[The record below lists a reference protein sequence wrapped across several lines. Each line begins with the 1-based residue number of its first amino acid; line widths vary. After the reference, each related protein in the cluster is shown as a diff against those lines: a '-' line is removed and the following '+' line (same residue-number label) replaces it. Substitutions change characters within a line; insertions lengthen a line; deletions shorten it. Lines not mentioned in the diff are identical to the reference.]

1 MLRSKPVTTS
11 RTRLFAAL
19 AFVLPVAALVASPAM
34 AAKPHKAHHVVHKV
48 SHKTHKMKPVVAH
61 TAS

>member
-1 MLRSKPVTTS
+1 VTTS

-19 AFVLPVAALVASPAM
+19 AFVLPVAALVATPAM
-34 AAKPHKAHHVVHKV
+34 ATGSQKSQHHSSSTHKASQKS
-48 SHKTHKMKPVVAH
+48 SHKSKTSQSTK

>member
-1 MLRSKPVTTS
+1 VTSS

-34 AAKPHKAHHVVHKV
+34 AAKPHKTHTTSVHKA
-48 SHKTHKMKPVVAH
+48 SHKTTSHKSKAH

>member
-1 MLRSKPVTTS
+1 VTTS

-34 AAKPHKAHHVVHKV
+34 ATTKAKAHHTAIHKTSTHKAS
-48 SHKTHKMKPVVAH
+48 SHKAKTSH
-61 TAS
+61 TS